1 MGGGQGGGGELFG
14 CVPRSFK
21 TLRGIYSNGDY
32 GTNFVAGVGVDNLS
46 DRGGVV
52 KLSGCRRKQVKATPA
67 IGRVLVGEPYFFASP
82 NDMKMFAQ
90 LSGSRT
96 SFCWGGEVGV

>member
-14 CVPRSFK
+14 GVPRSFK
-21 TLRGIYSNGDY
+21 TLGGFLGYEDC

-46 DRGGVV
+46 DRGCVV
-52 KLSGCRRKQVKATPA
+52 RSSGGSRKQMEATPA
-67 IGRVLVGEPYFFASP
+67 IGRVLVGKPYFFASP

-90 LSGSRT
+90 LSGSGA
-96 SFCWGGEVGV
+96 SFY